1 MARILIVAND
11 VVASRMAGPGIRC
24 FELARQLSGAGHL
37 VTIAGIEASDL
48 AASRVVMV
56 PQLSAGGMDKLAGE
70 QDAVILEGFA
80 LVRYPT
86 LGDLQVPVIVDLY
99 DPFPLALLQQEAHRP
114 LVERSAETVRVRSAL
129 TDLLE
134 LGDFFLC
141 ASERQRDL
149 WTGTLLGAGRINPKT
164 WDADS
169 SLRALIDVVPFGV
182 SDAPSPPPDL
192 SSRAAMG
199 PQVSED
205 DLVLLWGG
213 GIYNWFDP
221 LTLIRAVARLAPG
234 LPRLKLVFM
243 SMTHPQPGVPPRMWM
258 PARARE
264 LSDQL
269 GVTGEHVVFHEG
281 WVPYAERGG
290 WLAAADAGISTH
302 FDHAETRYA
311 FRTRMLDYLWA
322 GLPIICTDGDYFAD
336 LVRDRQLGWVVP
348 AEDERAL
355 AAAIRAL
362 AEAGPEL
369 AAVRG
374 NVRRAGAEMTW
385 AHAAVPLLR
394 FCAALRRAPD
404 LPRDRSAQT
413 GRSNVSGP
421 LPGGLDQLLR
431 RGWRSLRAEGPAAT
445 ARKAAR
451 WWSGRSRRRTRSKP

>member
-24 FELARQLSGAGHL
+24 FELARQLRIAGHL
-37 VTIAGIEASDL
+37 VTVAGIEASDL
-48 AASRVVMV
+48 VTSRVVMV
-56 PQLSAGGMDKLAGE
+56 PQLSAGGMDRLAGE
-70 QDAVILEGFA
+70 QDAVLLEGFA
-80 LVRYPT
+80 LVRYPR
-86 LGDLQVPVIVDLY
+86 LRDLQVPVIVDLY

-114 LVERSAETVRVRSAL
+114 MAERGAETVRVRRAL
-129 TDLLE
+129 IDLLE
-134 LGDFFLC
+134 RGDFFLC

-149 WTGTLLGAGRINPKT
+149 WTGTLLSAGRINPKT

-182 SDAPSPPPDL
+182 SDAPSPPREQ

-221 LTLIRAVARLAPG
+221 LTLIKAVAALAPD

-243 SMTHPQPGVPPRMWM
+243 SMTHPQPGVPHRMWM

-281 WVPYAERGG
+281 WVPYDERGG

-322 GLPIICTDGDYFAD
+322 GLPIICTDGDFFAD
-336 LVRDRQLGWVVP
+336 LVRDRDLGWVVP

-362 AEAGPEL
+362 AQAGPEL
-369 AAVRG
+369 AAIRG
-374 NVRRAGAEMTW
+374 NVRRVGAEMTW
-385 AHAAVPLLR
+385 SHAAVPLLR

-404 LPRDRSAQT
+404 LPLVRSGQT
-413 GRSNVSGP
+413 VRGSSSGS
-421 LPGGLDQLLR
+421 LPGARVELLR
-431 RGWRSLRAEGPAAT
+431 KGWRSLRAEGPAVT
-445 ARKAAR
+445 ARKVTR
-451 WWSGRSRRRTRSKP
+451 WWSERSRCRERSKP

>member
-24 FELARQLSGAGHL
+24 FELARQLSSAGHL

-48 AASRVVMV
+48 ETSRVMLV
-56 PQLSAGGMDKLAGE
+56 PELSARGMDRLAGE
-70 QDAVILEGFA
+70 QDAVLLEGFA
-80 LVRYPT
+80 LVRYPS
-86 LGDLQVPVIVDLY
+86 LRDLEVPVIVDLY
-99 DPFPLALLQQEAHRP
+99 DPFPLALLHQEAHRP
-114 LVERSAETVRVRSAL
+114 LAERAAETARVRTAL

-164 WDADS
+164 WDTDS

-182 SDAPSPPPDL
+182 SDAPSPPRDRTG
-192 SSRAAMG
+192 RAAMG
-199 PQVSED
+199 SQVSDE

-221 LTLIRAVARLAPG
+221 LTLIKAVAALAPD

-243 SMTHPQPGVPPRMWM
+243 SMTHPQQGVPPRMWM

-269 GVTGEHVVFHEG
+269 GLTGVHVVFHEG
-281 WVPYAERGG
+281 WVPYGERGA

-302 FDHAETRYA
+302 FAHAETRYA

-322 GLPIICTDGDYFAD
+322 GLPIICSDGDYFAD
-336 LVRDRQLGWVVP
+336 LVQDRHLGWVVP
-348 AEDERAL
+348 AEDERGL
-355 AAAIRAL
+355 GEAIRAL

-369 AAVRG
+369 AAIRD
-374 NVRRAGAEMTW
+374 NVRRTGAEMTW
-385 AHAAVPLLR
+385 AHAAVPLVR
-394 FCAALRRAPD
+394 FCAALKRAPD
-404 LPRDRSAQT
+404 LPFDRSAQT
-413 GRSNVSGP
+413 GRGNTSGS
-421 LPGGLDQLLR
+421 LPGGLVQLLR
-431 RGWRSLRAEGPAAT
+431 KGWRSLGAEGPKVT
-445 ARKAAR
+445 ARKATR
-451 WWSGRSRRRTRSKP
+451 WWSGRSRRRERTKP